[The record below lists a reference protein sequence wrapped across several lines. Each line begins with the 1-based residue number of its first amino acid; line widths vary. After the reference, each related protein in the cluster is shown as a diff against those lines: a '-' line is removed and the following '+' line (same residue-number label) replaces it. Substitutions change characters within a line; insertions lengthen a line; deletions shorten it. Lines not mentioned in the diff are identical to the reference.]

1 LGIFDVPAVELI
13 EAVAADIKKSGNYKE
28 PAWTLFAKSGRHRER
43 APQRKDW
50 WFMRCASILYR
61 VYKDGPVGTES
72 LRSYYG
78 GKRNRGVKPHH
89 FFKASG
95 KVIRTCLQAL
105 EKDGLIKKAKPKG
118 REIAAKGEKFLNVKA
133 KEALAVWQDKQ
144 MRAVE
149 ITAEKKHRRAQAI
162 AAKAVETELKKAER
176 KWDKKEK
183 AGEEHKKEKR
193 EKEQK

>member
-1 LGIFDVPAVELI
+1 M
-13 EAVAADIKKSGNYKE
+13 
-28 PAWTLFAKSGRHRER
+28 FAKTGMHRER

-50 WFMRCASILYR
+50 WFVRCASILYR

-89 FFKASG
+89 FSKSGG

-118 REIAAKGEKFLNVKA
+118 REISSKGEKFLLLKS
-133 KEALAVWQDKQ
+133 KEAFAVWQDKLK
-144 MRAVE
+144 RADE
-149 ITAEKKHRRAQAI
+149 IKAEKQKRREKAI
-162 AAKAVETELKKAER
+162 AAKAVETDFKKFER
-176 KWDKKEK
+176 RGTEQKKEK
-183 AGEEHKKEKR
+183 
-193 EKEQK
+193 KEQPAK